1 MGLLCNL
8 PLFLRVISMLRW
20 ISFISWSTCLMSLMS
35 ISAWAQD
42 FDQVIEQMHLIKSNQ
57 VEYSIAL
64 EAGKER
70 SMLCG
75 YCHGKDGNSVKP
87 DIPNL
92 AGQNTEYLLKQ
103 FELFATG
110 ERKSYVMQQLAKSLS
125 NEEKINMTLFFSA
138 QTVRPQ
144 EGIVTSEKGKA
155 RYDSLCVAC
164 HGEDGRGNHELPR
177 LAGQKKEFLMMTLS
191 NFKKGK
197 AARASSPMVNIM
209 KVVDEHEIEPLA
221 DYIATMP

>member
-1 MGLLCNL
+1 MSKAVWRITGLL
-8 PLFLRVISMLRW
+8 F
-20 ISFISWSTCLMSLMS
+20 CLGCLSVN
-35 ISAWAQD
+35 AWADDYENMLAQL
-42 FDQVIEQMHLIKSNQ
+42 ELIKSNQ
-57 VEYSIAL
+57 VEYQIAL
-64 EAGKER
+64 EEGKER

-103 FELFATG
+103 FQMFATG
-110 ERKSYVMQQLAKSLS
+110 ERKSYVMQQLARSLKDH
-125 NEEKINMTLFFSA
+125 EKVNMVLYFSS

-144 EGIVTSEKGKA
+144 EGIVTSAKGKA
-155 RYDSLCVAC
+155 RYDGLCMAC
-164 HGEDGRGNHELPR
+164 HGVDGRGDHELPR
-177 LAGQKKEFLMMTLS
+177 LAGQKKAFLMKTL
-191 NFKKGK
+191 NDFKKGK

-209 KVVDEHEIEPLA
+209 KVVDASDIEPLA

>member
-1 MGLLCNL
+1 M
-8 PLFLRVISMLRW
+8 PV
-20 ISFISWSTCLMSLMS
+20 
-35 ISAWAQD
+35 WAETD
-42 FDQVIEQMHLIKSNQ
+42 DLDKVIEQMQLIKANQ
-57 VEYSIAL
+57 VEYQIAL

-103 FELFATG
+103 FQLFATG
-110 ERKSYVMQQLAKSLS
+110 ERKSYVMQQLARSLN
-125 NEEKINMTLFFSA
+125 NEEKTNMTLYFSS

-144 EGIVTSEKGKA
+144 ADIKTSAKGKA

-177 LAGQKKEFLMMTLS
+177 LAGQKKAFLMKTLR
-191 NFKKGK
+191 NFKQGK
-197 AARASSPMVNIM
+197 AARAKSPMVNIM
-209 KVVDEHEIEPLA
+209 KVVDAAEIEPLA

>member
-1 MGLLCNL
+1 M
-8 PLFLRVISMLRW
+8 FKW
-20 ISFISWSTCLMSLMS
+20 ITWAGWSVCLVNFVSVT
-35 ISAWAQD
+35 AWAQD
-42 FDQVIEQMHLIKSNQ
+42 YDKVIEQMQLIKANQ

-64 EAGKER
+64 EEGKER

-103 FELFATG
+103 FQLFATG
-110 ERKSYVMQQLAKSLS
+110 ERQSYVMQQLARSL
-125 NEEKINMTLFFSA
+125 NDEEKINMSLYFSS

-144 EGIVTSEKGKA
+144 EGITTSAKGKA
-155 RYDSLCVAC
+155 KYDSLCVAC
-164 HGEDGRGNHELPR
+164 HGADGRGDHELPR
-177 LAGQKKEFLMMTLS
+177 LAGQKKTFLIKTLT

-209 KVVDEHEIEPLA
+209 KVVNDDEIEPLA

>member
-1 MGLLCNL
+1 MFRWMGW
-8 PLFLRVISMLRW
+8 FG
-20 ISFISWSTCLMSLMS
+20 WSVCLMSLMS
-35 ISAWAQD
+35 VNTWAQD
-42 FDQVIEQMHLIKSNQ
+42 YDKVIDQMQLIKANQ

-64 EAGKER
+64 EEGKER

-103 FELFATG
+103 FQLFATG
-110 ERKSYVMQQLAKSLS
+110 ERQSYVMQQLARSLS
-125 NEEKINMTLFFSA
+125 DEEKINMTLYFSS

-144 EGIVTSEKGKA
+144 EGITTSEKGKA
-155 RYDSLCVAC
+155 KYESLCVAC
-164 HGEDGRGNHELPR
+164 HGADGRGDHELPR
-177 LAGQKKEFLMMTLS
+177 LAGQKHAFLIKTLS
-191 NFKKGK
+191 DFKKGK

-209 KVVDEHEIEPLA
+209 KVVSEDEIGPLA